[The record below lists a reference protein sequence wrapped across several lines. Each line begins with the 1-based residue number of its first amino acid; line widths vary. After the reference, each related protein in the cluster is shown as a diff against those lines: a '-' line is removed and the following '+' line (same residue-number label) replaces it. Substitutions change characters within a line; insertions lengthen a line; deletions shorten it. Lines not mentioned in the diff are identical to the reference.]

1 MLLLCR
7 LRPSSVIN
15 QRRRSSR
22 RRRRRATTPSTPHTT
37 RRCRGRISRTLRIHC
52 VRSAAASLFTASSV
66 VDPKSFFSDSDPQFF
81 SDSDPYTNILTRNFL
96 KWRLIA
102 LICVLESLR
111 QRKKG
116 FPTEKLM
123 FFFLFQ
129 VFYLLFF
136 TKKVFN
142 SCTDS

>member
-15 QRRRSSR
+15 QRRRSSRRR

-123 FFFLFQ
+123 FFFSLSSVLSAIFH
-129 VFYLLFF
+129 
-136 TKKVFN
+136 KK
-142 SCTDS
+142 SLQ